1 MRPYYGSIE
10 NKNFFMYDRQEVQR
24 KLGIGKSR
32 YYQYLKATGVQPIKR
47 DGRITITQAELDIL
61 LAYKESLN
69 SPLESSSETTKKP
82 LESKVD
88 TSDSMPV
95 ESHNSTAI
103 NPAESQLESLGNDEG
118 NHLESPTESLA
129 ESDES
134 PIESIDELTNSPVND
149 SNSSPMSPVEDTSDS
164 PLSPVLYEV
173 DDLLSEPSVEDLD
186 LSDET
191 DFDALIR
198 IAQAKKA
205 KQILQPE
212 LVMAHLVEQM
222 TEDDLPEDLRRK
234 IEQPRRA
241 IRDPL
246 ANPAAIASQ
255 ILTKYR
261 SGSTQKT

>member
-1 MRPYYGSIE
+1 
-10 NKNFFMYDRQEVQR
+10 MYDRQEVQR

-47 DGRITITQAELDIL
+47 DGRITITQAELEIL

-69 SPLESSSETTKKP
+69 SPLESSSETSKKP
-82 LESKVD
+82 LESKAN
-88 TSDSMPV
+88 TSDPMPL
-95 ESHNSTAI
+95 ESQHSTPI
-103 NPAESQLESLGNDEG
+103 NPSKSQLESLGNNEG
-118 NHLESPTESLA
+118 DRLESPTEPLA
-129 ESDES
+129 KSDES
-134 PIESIDELTNSPVND
+134 SLESVDELANSPVD
-149 SNSSPMSPVEDTSDS
+149 APDNSPISPVDDPLDS

-173 DDLLSEPSVEDLD
+173 DDLLAEPSVEDLD

-234 IEQPRRA
+234 IEQTRRA

-261 SGSTQKT
+261 SGSIQKT